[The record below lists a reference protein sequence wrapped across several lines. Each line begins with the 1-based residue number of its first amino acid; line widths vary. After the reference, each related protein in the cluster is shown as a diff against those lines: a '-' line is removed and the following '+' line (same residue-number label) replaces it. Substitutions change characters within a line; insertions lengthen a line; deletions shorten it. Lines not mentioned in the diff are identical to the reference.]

1 MGYYLT
7 VPVHDLFFMN
17 FPKPILLSK
26 LHHLILS
33 SSLCWSIHLWCT
45 YYFRYYLF
53 VLFVSFY
60 PRHTSFLHLV
70 SKFFF
75 LFLDFIYLFLER
87 GEGKEKER
95 ERNINVWL
103 PLMCPLL
110 GTWPVTQAC
119 ALTGN
124 QTRTLWFSGRPSI
137 HWAMPARASFQVLRG
152 KYYYFRFAT
161 LLGFRLT

>member
-87 GEGKEKER
+87 EKKTLMW
-95 ERNINVWL
+95 ERNIDPL
-103 PLMCPLL
+103 PLGHSPTRDQTHNPGMCPDRESNQQLFPWWHNAQPTEL
-110 GTWPVTQAC
+110 HLSGLDLFLNTHTQII
-119 ALTGN
+119 TDSQEN
-124 QTRTLWFSGRPSI
+124 TPF
-137 HWAMPARASFQVLRG
+137 
-152 KYYYFRFAT
+152 K
-161 LLGFRLT
+161 